1 MSSLTASL
9 NALNTSTVTGVR
21 RSDSFVAVRLKQG
34 ARTVYAVQLPLE
46 DVSRVLPVPDPQHP
60 TPGNRKVDA
69 KHATDFGK
77 YVRRHPE
84 WVAPPLLVRDNG
96 KCTFTKQLEL
106 PGGIEVGI
114 LEVPHG
120 AVLKIVD
127 GQHRVLGLHDAT
139 AAISREEDELLE
151 QLARAKGR
159 GADTSELDEK
169 LAELAADKE
178 RFATEHLGVYV
189 YEEGSPDAYEQ
200 MFFDVADN
208 ALGIRQAVK
217 VRFDNRKLINRT
229 FDPVAKHKLLQGRVD
244 VEQDRITGG
253 NQNLLGAK
261 HVIEIVRSVNVGVMG
276 RITKKREAE
285 LDDESTVEN
294 AMAFLDSLVDGFPDL
309 AAVADGTL
317 TPPTLRTRSLTG
329 SLTMLRVL
337 AGVFHNLVLASDDE
351 DETWTPEQVA
361 EFFGQL
367 APHMEAPVAPTSVWL
382 TAQDFDP
389 NRGGVPDFTRGAY
402 GPQAR
407 SQNIKHLTEVIT
419 DWAWNGVPA

>member
-1 MSSLTASL
+1 MTTTTAL
-9 NALNTSTVTGVR
+9 KTLDTSGVTGVR

-34 ARTVYAVQLPLE
+34 ARRVYAIQLPLE

-69 KHATDFGK
+69 KHAADFGK
-77 YVRRHPE
+77 YVRSHPE

-96 KCTFTKQLEL
+96 RCTFTADLKL
-106 PGGIEVGI
+106 PGGTEVGI

-139 AAISREEDELLE
+139 AAISREEDNLLE
-151 QLARAKGR
+151 QLARAKNLGNDTADL
-159 GADTSELDEK
+159 GAK
-169 LAELAADKE
+169 LTELAADKE

-229 FDPVAKHKLLQGRVD
+229 FDPVAKHKLLQGRID
-244 VEQDRITGG
+244 VEQDRITGS
-253 NQNLLGAK
+253 NPNLLGAK
-261 HVIEIVRSVNVGVMG
+261 HVIEIVRSVNVGAMG
-276 RITKKREAE
+276 RITKKREAQ

-294 AMAFLDSLVDGFPDL
+294 AMAYLDALVDGFPDL
-309 AAVADGTL
+309 AEVADGSL
-317 TPPTLRTRSLTG
+317 TPQTLRGRSLAG

-337 AGVFHNLVLASDDE
+337 AGVFHNLVLAADE
-351 DETWTPEQVA
+351 DDETWTPEEVA
-361 EFFGQL
+361 DFFGQL
-367 APHMEAPVAPTSVWL
+367 APHMGAPVAADSIWL
-382 TAQDFDP
+382 TAADFDP
-389 NRGGVPDFTRGAY
+389 NRGGTPDFTRGAY

-419 DWAWNGVPA
+419 AWATDGLPE